1 MAVKPAISEVI
12 SNSPLALLE
21 RHAGVCVD
29 CVERLPLYFEEAQAG
44 RWGRAG
50 EVREDICRFE
60 GLADELKQDVRS
72 NLPRGLWMS
81 VSRADLL
88 ELVRVQDKVANGVK
102 EVSGISLGRQ
112 LAFPAPLTTDLRE
125 FMDVVVDVSRTVV
138 KIIGATRELS
148 RSAFGTRQTNVI
160 LSFVSKVEAE
170 ERRSDDLQAAL
181 TASLAK
187 IARCNTSER
196 SDDSSNSDQSL
207 TLSESKQRKRTS
219 GGWSSSSSP
228 AATPSPKITAVGR
241 V

>member
-1 MAVKPAISEVI
+1 MAVKPAISDVI

-29 CVERLPLYFEEAQAG
+29 CVERLPLYFVEAPAN
-44 RWGRAG
+44 RWGRASD
-50 EVREDICRFE
+50 VREEICRFE

-88 ELVRVQDKVANGVK
+88 ELVRVQDKMANGVK

-112 LAFPAPLTTDLRE
+112 LGFPAAMTSEVAD
-125 FMDVVVDVSRTVV
+125 FIDVVVQVSRVVV

-160 LSFVSKVEAE
+160 LDFVSQVEAD
-170 ERRSDDLQAAL
+170 ERRSDEMQATLRARL
-181 TASLAK
+181 REYEAELSAVDAIFLYQLLAAIGD
-187 IARCNTSER
+187 IADNAEKVAHRAQIIATS
-196 SDDSSNSDQSL
+196 
-207 TLSESKQRKRTS
+207 
-219 GGWSSSSSP
+219 
-228 AATPSPKITAVGR
+228 
-241 V
+241 

>member
-1 MAVKPAISEVI
+1 MAVKPAISDVI

-29 CVERLPLYFEEAQAG
+29 CVERLPLYFAEAQAN
-44 RWGRAG
+44 RWGRASD
-50 EVREDICRFE
+50 VREEICRFE

-88 ELVRVQDKVANGVK
+88 ELLRVQDKMANGVK

-112 LAFPAPLTTDLRE
+112 LAFPAAMTSEVAD
-125 FMDVVVDVSRTVV
+125 FIDVVVQVSRVVV

-160 LSFVSKVEAE
+160 LDFVSQVEAD
-170 ERRSDDLQAAL
+170 ERRSDEMQATLRARL
-181 TASLAK
+181 REYEAELSAVDAIFLYQLLAAIGD
-187 IARCNTSER
+187 IADNAEKVAHRAQIIATS
-196 SDDSSNSDQSL
+196 
-207 TLSESKQRKRTS
+207 
-219 GGWSSSSSP
+219 
-228 AATPSPKITAVGR
+228 
-241 V
+241 

>member
-29 CVERLPLYFEEAQAG
+29 CVERLPLYFEEAQGG

-50 EVREDICRFE
+50 EVREDICRLE

-88 ELVRVQDKVANGVK
+88 ELVRVQDKMANGAK
-102 EVSGISLGRQ
+102 AVSGISLGRQ
-112 LAFPAPLTTDLRE
+112 LAFPAPLTGDVMA
-125 FMDVVVDVSRTVV
+125 FIDVVIDVSRTVV

-160 LSFVSKVEAE
+160 LDFVSQV
-170 ERRSDDLQAAL
+170 
-181 TASLAK
+181 
-187 IARCNTSER
+187 
-196 SDDSSNSDQSL
+196 
-207 TLSESKQRKRTS
+207 
-219 GGWSSSSSP
+219 
-228 AATPSPKITAVGR
+228 
-241 V
+241 

>member
-1 MAVKPAISEVI
+1 MAVKPAISDVI

-29 CVERLPLYFEEAQAG
+29 CVERLPQYFVEAQAN
-44 RWGRAG
+44 RWGRASD
-50 EVREDICRFE
+50 VREEICRFE

-88 ELVRVQDKVANGVK
+88 ELVRVQDKMANGVK

-112 LAFPAPLTTDLRE
+112 LAFPAAMTSEVAD
-125 FMDVVVDVSRTVV
+125 FIDVVVQVSRIVV

-160 LSFVSKVEAE
+160 LDFVSQVEAD
-170 ERRSDDLQAAL
+170 ERRSDEMQATLRARL
-181 TASLAK
+181 REYEAELSAVDAIFLYQLLAAIGD
-187 IARCNTSER
+187 IADNAEKVAHRAQIIATS
-196 SDDSSNSDQSL
+196 
-207 TLSESKQRKRTS
+207 
-219 GGWSSSSSP
+219 
-228 AATPSPKITAVGR
+228 
-241 V
+241 

>member
-29 CVERLPLYFEEAQAG
+29 CVERLPLYFQEVQSG
-44 RWGRAG
+44 RWARAE
-50 EVREDICRFE
+50 EVRDEICRFE

-88 ELVRVQDKVANGVK
+88 ELVRVQDKMANGVK

-112 LAFPAPLTTDLRE
+112 LAFPSPLTEDLNE
-125 FMDVVVDVSRTVV
+125 FVDVVVAVSRTVV

-160 LSFVSKVEAE
+160 LDFVSQVEAG
-170 ERRSDDLQAAL
+170 ERRSDDMQAAL
-181 TASLAK
+181 RARVREHEVDLPPVDAMFLYQLLAAIGE
-187 IARCNTSER
+187 IADNAEKVAHRAQIIATS
-196 SDDSSNSDQSL
+196 
-207 TLSESKQRKRTS
+207 
-219 GGWSSSSSP
+219 
-228 AATPSPKITAVGR
+228 
-241 V
+241 

>member
-1 MAVKPAISEVI
+1 MAVKPAISDVI

-29 CVERLPLYFEEAQAG
+29 CVERLPQYFVEAQAN
-44 RWGRAG
+44 RWGRASD
-50 EVREDICRFE
+50 VREEICRFE

-88 ELVRVQDKVANGVK
+88 ELVRVQDKMANGVK

-112 LAFPAPLTTDLRE
+112 LAFPAAMTSEVAD
-125 FMDVVVDVSRTVV
+125 FIDVVVQVSRVVV

-160 LSFVSKVEAE
+160 LDFVSQVEAD
-170 ERRSDDLQAAL
+170 ERRSDEMQATLRARL
-181 TASLAK
+181 REYEAELSAVDAIFLYQLLAAIGD
-187 IARCNTSER
+187 IADNAEKVAHRAQIIATS
-196 SDDSSNSDQSL
+196 
-207 TLSESKQRKRTS
+207 
-219 GGWSSSSSP
+219 
-228 AATPSPKITAVGR
+228 
-241 V
+241 

>member
-29 CVERLPLYFEEAQAG
+29 CVERLPLYFQEVQSG
-44 RWGRAG
+44 RWARAE
-50 EVREDICRFE
+50 EVREEICRFE

-88 ELVRVQDKVANGVK
+88 ELVRVQDKMANGVK

-112 LAFPAPLTTDLRE
+112 LAFPSPLTEDLNE
-125 FMDVVVDVSRTVV
+125 FVDVVVAVSRSVV

-160 LSFVSKVEAE
+160 LDFVSQVEAG
-170 ERRSDDLQAAL
+170 ERRSDDMQAAL
-181 TASLAK
+181 RARVREHEVDLPPVDAMFLYQVLAAIGE
-187 IARCNTSER
+187 IADNAEKVAHRAQIIATS
-196 SDDSSNSDQSL
+196 
-207 TLSESKQRKRTS
+207 
-219 GGWSSSSSP
+219 
-228 AATPSPKITAVGR
+228 
-241 V
+241 

>member
-1 MAVKPAISEVI
+1 MAVKPAISDVI

-29 CVERLPLYFEEAQAG
+29 CVERLPLYFAEAQAN
-44 RWGRAG
+44 RWGRASD
-50 EVREDICRFE
+50 VREEICRFE

-88 ELVRVQDKVANGVK
+88 ELVRVQDKMANGVK

-112 LAFPAPLTTDLRE
+112 LAFPAAMTSEVAD
-125 FMDVVVDVSRTVV
+125 FIDVVVQVSRVVV

-160 LSFVSKVEAE
+160 LDFVSQVEAD
-170 ERRSDDLQAAL
+170 ERRSDEMQATLRARL
-181 TASLAK
+181 REYEAELSAVDAIFLYQLLATIGD
-187 IARCNTSER
+187 IADNAEKVAHRAQIIATS
-196 SDDSSNSDQSL
+196 
-207 TLSESKQRKRTS
+207 
-219 GGWSSSSSP
+219 
-228 AATPSPKITAVGR
+228 
-241 V
+241 

>member
-29 CVERLPLYFEEAQAG
+29 CVERLPLYFAEAQAN
-44 RWGRAG
+44 RWGRASD
-50 EVREDICRFE
+50 VREEICRFE

-88 ELVRVQDKVANGVK
+88 ELVRVQDKMANGVK

-112 LAFPAPLTTDLRE
+112 LAFPAAMTSELAD
-125 FMDVVVDVSRTVV
+125 FVGVVTQVGRAVV

-148 RSAFGTRQTNVI
+148 RSAFGTRQTNII
-160 LSFVSKVEAE
+160 LELVSAVEAD
-170 ERRSDDLQAAL
+170 ERRSDEMQAILRARL
-181 TASLAK
+181 REHEMELSAVDAIFLYQLLAAIGD
-187 IARCNTSER
+187 IADNAEKVAHRAQIIA
-196 SDDSSNSDQSL
+196 NS
-207 TLSESKQRKRTS
+207 
-219 GGWSSSSSP
+219 
-228 AATPSPKITAVGR
+228 
-241 V
+241 

>member
-1 MAVKPAISEVI
+1 MAVKPAISDVI

-29 CVERLPLYFEEAQAG
+29 CVERLPLYFAEAQAN
-44 RWGRAG
+44 RWGRASD
-50 EVREDICRFE
+50 VREEICRFE

-88 ELVRVQDKVANGVK
+88 ELVRVQDKMANGVK

-112 LAFPAPLTTDLRE
+112 LAFPAAMTSEVAD
-125 FMDVVVDVSRTVV
+125 FIDVVVQVSRIVV

-160 LSFVSKVEAE
+160 LDFVSQVEAD
-170 ERRSDDLQAAL
+170 ERRSDEMQATLRARL
-181 TASLAK
+181 REYEAELSAVDAIFLYQLLAAIGD
-187 IARCNTSER
+187 IADNAEKVAHRAQIIATS
-196 SDDSSNSDQSL
+196 
-207 TLSESKQRKRTS
+207 
-219 GGWSSSSSP
+219 
-228 AATPSPKITAVGR
+228 
-241 V
+241 

>member
-29 CVERLPLYFEEAQAG
+29 CVERLPLYFQEVQSG
-44 RWGRAG
+44 RWARAE
-50 EVREDICRFE
+50 EVREEICRFE

-88 ELVRVQDKVANGVK
+88 ELVRVQDKMANGVK

-112 LAFPAPLTTDLRE
+112 LAFPSPLTEDLNE
-125 FMDVVVDVSRTVV
+125 FVDVVVAVSRSVV

-148 RSAFGTRQTNVI
+148 RSAFGTRQTNAI
-160 LSFVSKVEAE
+160 LDFVSQVEAG
-170 ERRSDDLQAAL
+170 ERRSDDMQVALRARVREHEVDLPPVDAMFLYQLLAAIGE
-181 TASLAK
+181 
-187 IARCNTSER
+187 IADNAEKVAHRAQIIATS
-196 SDDSSNSDQSL
+196 
-207 TLSESKQRKRTS
+207 
-219 GGWSSSSSP
+219 
-228 AATPSPKITAVGR
+228 
-241 V
+241 

>member
-50 EVREDICRFE
+50 EVRKDICRFE
-60 GLADELKQDVRS
+60 GLADELKRDLRS

-88 ELVRVQDKVANGVK
+88 EIVRVQDKIANGAR
-102 EVSGISLGRQ
+102 EVSGISLGLQ
-112 LAFPAPLTTDLRE
+112 LAFPAPLTGDVKE
-125 FMDVVVDVSRTVV
+125 FIDVVIDVSRTVV
-138 KIIGATRELS
+138 EIIGATRELS

-160 LSFVSKVEAE
+160 LNFVSQVEVG
-170 ERRSDDLQAAL
+170 ERRSDDLQVAL
-181 TASLAK
+181 RARLRECEEELPPVDAIFLYQLLAGIGD
-187 IARCNTSER
+187 IADNAEKVAHRAQIIATS
-196 SDDSSNSDQSL
+196 
-207 TLSESKQRKRTS
+207 
-219 GGWSSSSSP
+219 
-228 AATPSPKITAVGR
+228 
-241 V
+241 

>member
-1 MAVKPAISEVI
+1 MAVKPAISDVI

-29 CVERLPLYFEEAQAG
+29 CVERLPLYFAEAQAN
-44 RWGRAG
+44 RWGRAND
-50 EVREDICRFE
+50 VREEICRFE

-88 ELVRVQDKVANGVK
+88 ELVRVQDKMANGVK

-112 LAFPAPLTTDLRE
+112 LAFPAAMTSEVAD
-125 FMDVVVDVSRTVV
+125 FIDVVVQVSRVVV

-160 LSFVSKVEAE
+160 LDFVSQVEAD
-170 ERRSDDLQAAL
+170 ERRSDEMQAAL
-181 TASLAK
+181 RARLREYEAELSAVDAIFLYQLLAAIGD
-187 IARCNTSER
+187 IADNAEKVAHRAQIIATS
-196 SDDSSNSDQSL
+196 
-207 TLSESKQRKRTS
+207 
-219 GGWSSSSSP
+219 
-228 AATPSPKITAVGR
+228 
-241 V
+241 

>member
-1 MAVKPAISEVI
+1 MAVKPAISDVI

-29 CVERLPLYFEEAQAG
+29 CVERLPLYFAEAQAN
-44 RWGRAG
+44 RWGRAND
-50 EVREDICRFE
+50 VREEICRFE

-88 ELVRVQDKVANGVK
+88 ELVRVQDKMANGVK

-112 LAFPAPLTTDLRE
+112 LAFPAAMTSEVAD
-125 FMDVVVDVSRTVV
+125 FIDVVVQVSRIVV

-160 LSFVSKVEAE
+160 LDFVSQVEAD
-170 ERRSDDLQAAL
+170 ERRSDEMQATLRARL
-181 TASLAK
+181 REYEAELSAVDAIFLYQLLAAIGD
-187 IARCNTSER
+187 IADNAEKVAHRAQIIATS
-196 SDDSSNSDQSL
+196 
-207 TLSESKQRKRTS
+207 
-219 GGWSSSSSP
+219 
-228 AATPSPKITAVGR
+228 
-241 V
+241 

>member
-1 MAVKPAISEVI
+1 MAVKPAISDVI

-29 CVERLPLYFEEAQAG
+29 CVERLPLYFAEAQAN
-44 RWGRAG
+44 RWGRAND
-50 EVREDICRFE
+50 VREEICRFE

-88 ELVRVQDKVANGVK
+88 ELVRVQDKMANGVK

-112 LAFPAPLTTDLRE
+112 LAFPAAMTSEVAD
-125 FMDVVVDVSRTVV
+125 FIDVVVQVSRVVV

-160 LSFVSKVEAE
+160 LDFVSQVEAD
-170 ERRSDDLQAAL
+170 ERRSDEMQATLRARL
-181 TASLAK
+181 REYEAELSAVDAIFLYQLLAAIGD
-187 IARCNTSER
+187 IADNAEKVAHRAQIIATS
-196 SDDSSNSDQSL
+196 
-207 TLSESKQRKRTS
+207 
-219 GGWSSSSSP
+219 
-228 AATPSPKITAVGR
+228 
-241 V
+241 

>member
-29 CVERLPLYFEEAQAG
+29 CVERLPLYFQEVQTG
-44 RWGRAG
+44 RWARAE
-50 EVREDICRFE
+50 EVREEICRFE

-88 ELVRVQDKVANGVK
+88 ELVRVQDKMANGVK

-112 LAFPAPLTTDLRE
+112 LAFPSPLTEDLNE
-125 FMDVVVDVSRTVV
+125 FVDVVVAVSRSVV

-160 LSFVSKVEAE
+160 LDFVSQVEAG
-170 ERRSDDLQAAL
+170 ERRSDDMQAAL
-181 TASLAK
+181 RARVREHEVDLPPVDAMFLYQLLAAIGE
-187 IARCNTSER
+187 IADNAEKVAHRAQIIATS
-196 SDDSSNSDQSL
+196 
-207 TLSESKQRKRTS
+207 
-219 GGWSSSSSP
+219 
-228 AATPSPKITAVGR
+228 
-241 V
+241 

>member
-29 CVERLPLYFEEAQAG
+29 CVERLPLYFQEVQTG
-44 RWGRAG
+44 RWARAE
-50 EVREDICRFE
+50 EVREEICRFE

-88 ELVRVQDKVANGVK
+88 ELVRVQDKMANGVK

-112 LAFPAPLTTDLRE
+112 LAFPSPLTEDLNE
-125 FMDVVVDVSRTVV
+125 FVDVVVAVSRSVV

-148 RSAFGTRQTNVI
+148 RSAFGTRQTNAI
-160 LSFVSKVEAE
+160 LDFVSQVEAG
-170 ERRSDDLQAAL
+170 ERRSDDMQAAL
-181 TASLAK
+181 RARVREHEVDLPPVDAMFLYQLLAAIGE
-187 IARCNTSER
+187 IADNAEKVAHRAQIIATS
-196 SDDSSNSDQSL
+196 
-207 TLSESKQRKRTS
+207 
-219 GGWSSSSSP
+219 
-228 AATPSPKITAVGR
+228 
-241 V
+241 